1 MRAWALP
8 PLHGAGLS
16 DVVPSGSRDRLD
28 DTRFTS

>member
-8 PLHGAGLS
+8 PIQGAGLS
-16 DVVPSGSRDRLD
+16 DVVPLGSQDRLD